1 MTPFSSPPPFERSGP
16 PILPTCGASCPRLHS
31 GPSTTCS
38 VRQLATLT
46 MSLNGQSG
54 IDILCDAAAGS
65 DILPPLAPQT
75 QHAQRSQSAA
85 APAPSQPPPSHIPPI
100 ASPAKSA
107 KRKLPVSPPPRS
119 GAAHVCQICNRVY
132 ERADHLTRH
141 LRAHE
146 NARPYQCSRCPKRF
160 NRADLLTRH
169 EATHDRDGG
178 EGGRSFIRRSDR
190 ASEACTNCAA
200 SKAKCEDEKPCRRC
214 RNRNLVCSGRVRR
227 AGSLGAVSTPES
239 TTTSSMTAGQ
249 EPSGIPANTS
259 QGRNYDTEMS
269 GVSVSPN
276 NLYGPTQTS
285 ADSSR
290 QAVPRSAPGGAPQPP
305 TAPGPVDTLAFLDAT
320 QSPFHGLDFT
330 AWDLNFDD
338 LGVPPYELAGPS
350 PSSAYS
356 SGSKSSSMRAIMRD
370 PARGHEAF
378 KRSPWVWEPEP
389 EDYIRLQKEGLELR
403 DDAARGLKVGGLSRA
418 LYNRIRINNAMRDRL
433 FALVLEQ
440 QSDQS
445 KVPSFPSLGLLNYIL
460 LLHFT
465 QEERQFDSWIH
476 IASFDPSSL
485 PIFIACI
492 LAHGATFVALPAI
505 WQFGMAIHEVV
516 RVGLGLHVRVPRISH
531 PGRFSC
537 CSQLTNCPPVV

>member
-1 MTPFSSPPPFERSGP
+1 
-16 PILPTCGASCPRLHS
+16 
-31 GPSTTCS
+31 
-38 VRQLATLT
+38 

-65 DILPPLAPQT
+65 DALPPLAPQT
-75 QHAQRSQSAA
+75 QHAQRTQPT
-85 APAPSQPPPSHIPPI
+85 APAPRHSAPNLPPI

-119 GAAHVCQICNRVY
+119 GAAHVCHICNRVY

-160 NRADLLTRH
+160 NRADLLSRH

-178 EGGRSFIRRSDR
+178 EAGRAFIRRSDR

-200 SKAKCEDEKPCRRC
+200 SKAKCEDRKPCRRC
-214 RNRNLVCSGRVRR
+214 RNRNLVCLGQVRR
-227 AGSLGAVSTPES
+227 AVSQGAASTPES
-239 TTTSSMTAGQ
+239 TTTSSVITGQ
-249 EPSGIPANTS
+249 EAPVGPANTS
-259 QGRNYDTEMS
+259 QARHYDTETS
-269 GVSVSPN
+269 GVGVSPN
-276 NLYGPTQTS
+276 GLYGGTQTS
-285 ADSSR
+285 ADPAR
-290 QAVPRSAPGGAPQPP
+290 QVLSRSASGVAPHPP
-305 TAPGPVDTLAFLDAT
+305 AAPDAVDTIPFLDAT
-320 QSPFHGLDFT
+320 QSPFQDLDFSS
-330 AWDLNFDD
+330 WDLNFDD
-338 LGVPPYELAGPS
+338 LGVPPYELYGPS
-350 PSSAYS
+350 PSAYS
-356 SGSKSSSMRAIMRD
+356 SSSKSSSTRAIMRD

-378 KRSPWVWEPEP
+378 KRSPWVWEPES
-389 EDYIRLQKEGLELR
+389 EDYIHLQKEGLELR
-403 DDAARGLKVGGLSRA
+403 DDAARGLKLGGLSKA

-485 PIFIACI
+485 PIFIAAI
-492 LAHGATFVALPAI
+492 LAHGATFVAVPAI

-516 RVGLGLHVRVPRISH
+516 RVGLGLHVCFTCVPLRRI
-531 PGRFSC
+531 PYRC
-537 CSQLTNCPPVV
+537 PRLTTCLLVV

>member
-1 MTPFSSPPPFERSGP
+1 
-16 PILPTCGASCPRLHS
+16 
-31 GPSTTCS
+31 
-38 VRQLATLT
+38 
-46 MSLNGQSG
+46 MSINGQSG

-75 QHAQRSQSAA
+75 QHAQRSYPTAPGP
-85 APAPSQPPPSHIPPI
+85 APAAGPGPGPGPAPSASSQPPPQLPPT

-107 KRKLPVSPPPRS
+107 KRKLAASSPPRPGPS
-119 GAAHVCQICNRVY
+119 HVCHICSRVY

-178 EGGRSFIRRSDR
+178 ESGRPFIRRSDR

-227 AGSLGAVSTPES
+227 ANSQGAVSTPES
-239 TTTSSMTAGQ
+239 TTTSSMTVGQ
-249 EPSGIPANTS
+249 DPTGAPTNAS
-259 QGRNYDTEMS
+259 QARHYDTDVS
-269 GVSVSPN
+269 GAGVSPDGMHGGMHPSP
-276 NLYGPTQTS
+276 S
-285 ADSSR
+285 SSR
-290 QAVPRSAPGGAPQPP
+290 QVAFKPVVATPQQPP
-305 TAPGPVDTLAFLDAT
+305 PAGSGAAENVPYLDAS
-320 QSPFHGLDFT
+320 QGHFQDLDFT
-330 AWDLNFDD
+330 SWDLNFDD
-338 LGVPPYELAGPS
+338 LGVPPYEFHGPS

-356 SGSKSSSMRAIMRD
+356 SASKSSTRTIMRD

-389 EDYIRLQKEGLELR
+389 EDYVRLEKEGLNLK
-403 DDAARGLKVGGLSRA
+403 DDVSQGLKFGSLSKA
-418 LYNRIRINNAMRDRL
+418 LYNRIRMSGAMRDRL

-460 LLHFT
+460 LLHFA

-476 IASFDPSSL
+476 IGTFNSSSL
-485 PIFIACI
+485 PIFIASI
-492 LAHGATFVALPAI
+492 LAHGAMFVSVPAI

-516 RVGLGLHVRVPRISH
+516 RVGLGPHVGFFPS
-531 PGRFSC
+531 PP
-537 CSQLTNCPPVV
+537 PPVSKIYIQLPVTPVATECFAWIVFSI